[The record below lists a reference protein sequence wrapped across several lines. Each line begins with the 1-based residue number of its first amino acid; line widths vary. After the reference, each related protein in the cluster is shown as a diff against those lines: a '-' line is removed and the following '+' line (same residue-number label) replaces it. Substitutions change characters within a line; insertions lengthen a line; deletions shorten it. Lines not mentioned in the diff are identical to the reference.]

1 MFKNYFK
8 TAWRN
13 LWKNKTFSFINIIGL
28 TIGLTSFLL
37 IALYI
42 FDELTFDRFHANADN
57 IYRIVENKTY
67 AEGKTTKTTGAGFL
81 VSERAKAQLPE
92 IKDAVRFA
100 AFGRTNVASGD
111 NKTNVFYEDYIVG
124 NPGFLKVF
132 SFPLLS
138 GNRNTALSEPNT
150 VIITEASA
158 KKYFGTANVVGR
170 LLFIDT
176 DSVPFKVT
184 AVLKNFPANSSISFN
199 LMVSEASILQE
210 ADTKA
215 FVANDWTSGAFATYF
230 LLNNNTNTTS
240 LNTKLDD
247 LITANHKNETNIK
260 THIQLQALKDVHFYS
275 GDIEG
280 YSGNRGNIAYIYVF
294 LIVACFIMFIACIN
308 YMNLSTARFSNRG
321 KEIAIRKVS
330 GATRIILTKQFLA
343 EALLVTILSVMLS
356 IALVNVLLPAFNSFT
371 GKDLTINVHTD
382 LRIWIGVFLVITVVT
397 LLAGLYPALFQ
408 SGLNPLSLLKSKI
421 QLSRGNI
428 SLRRSL
434 VVFQFA
440 VSIILIAATIIIY
453 QQMQYVN
460 NKDMG
465 FDKDK
470 LVVVDINSSKVRRS
484 AATIKDEFAKLSQVR
499 SVAVTSRV
507 PGEWKNIPSVKINT
521 GNSNNAASEKDM
533 YFLGVDDQFLSTYN
547 IKLLKGRNF
556 FSSVNADSSAVLINE
571 AAAKELGITN
581 ALGQVITIPSVSFGG
596 DFSALEKPFVATVA
610 GIVKDFNFQ
619 SLHEPLA
626 PMVLGFQK
634 NPVHN
639 IDYFTV
645 KLTGAN
651 VDAALKKMDAIL
663 HSIDQDH
670 LFEYHFLDKQWD
682 LLYRDDKIRQTIF
695 LVVALLAILIAAL
708 GLLGLTI
715 YAAEQRVKEIGIRK
729 VLGASVANIVLML
742 SKDFLKLVLV
752 ASVIAFPVAWF
763 SMHKWLEDFAYRINI
778 NWWVFVLSAL
788 AAIVIAIAT
797 ISFQAIKAAIAN
809 PVKSLRTE

>member
-1 MFKNYFK
+1 MLNNYFK

-13 LWKNKTFSFINIIGL
+13 LWKNKTFSFINIAGL

-42 FDELTFDRFHANADN
+42 FDELTFDRFHKNADN

-67 AEGKTTKTTGAGFL
+67 TGGKTAKTTGAGFQ
-81 VSERAKAQLPE
+81 VSERGKAELPG
-92 IKDAVRFA
+92 IKNA
-100 AFGRTNVASGD
+100 ARMAIFGRTNVASGD
-111 NKTNVFYEDYIVG
+111 NRTNVFYEDYIAG
-124 NPGFLKVF
+124 NSSFLNVF
-132 SFPLLS
+132 SFPLLY
-138 GNRNTALSEPNT
+138 GDRNTALTEPNT
-150 VIITEASA
+150 VVITEASA
-158 KKYFGTANVVGR
+158 KKYFNTSNAVGK

-176 DSVPFKVT
+176 DSVPFRVT
-184 AVLKNFPANSSISFN
+184 GVLKNFPANSSISFN
-199 LMVSEASILQE
+199 LVVSEASVLKD
-210 ADTKA
+210 ADTKQ
-215 FVANDWTSGAFATYF
+215 FVAGDWTSGAFATYF
-230 LLNNNTNTTS
+230 LLNNNTNIQA
-240 LNTKLDD
+240 LNTKLDN
-247 LITANHKNETNIK
+247 LIAANHKNDTDVESN
-260 THIQLQALKDVHFYS
+260 IQLQALKDVHFYS

-280 YSGNRGNIAYIYVF
+280 YSGKKGNITYIYVF
-294 LIVACFIMFIACIN
+294 LIVACFIIFIACIN
-308 YMNLSTARFSNRG
+308 YMNLSTARFTNRG

-330 GATRIILTKQFLA
+330 GATRISLTKQFLA
-343 EALLVTILSVMLS
+343 EALLVTVFAVVLS
-356 IALVNVLLPAFNSFT
+356 IVLANILLPTFNAFTEKN
-371 GKDLTINVHTD
+371 LTINIHTD
-382 LRIWIGVFLVITVVT
+382 YRIWIGIVVVVSVVT

-421 QLSRGNI
+421 QLGRGNI

-460 NKDMG
+460 DKDMG

-470 LVVVDINSSKVRRS
+470 LVVVDINSGKVRRG
-484 AATIKDEFAKLSQVR
+484 AATIKDEFAKLAQVR

-507 PGEWKNIPSVKINT
+507 PGEWKTIPTVKVNA
-521 GNSNNAASEKDM
+521 GNNKTVSEKDM

-547 IKLLKGRNF
+547 IRLLKGRNF
-556 FSSVNADSSAVLINE
+556 FSSGNADSSAVLINE
-571 AAAKELGITN
+571 TAAKELGITN
-581 ALGQVITIPSVSFGG
+581 ALGHAITIPSVNFGG
-596 DFSALEKPFVATVA
+596 DFAALDKPFVATVA

-634 NPVHN
+634 NPIHS

-682 LLYRDDKIRQTIF
+682 LLYRDDRIRQTIF
-695 LVVALLAILIAAL
+695 LVIALLAILIAAL

-729 VLGASVANIVLML
+729 VLGASVSNIVLML

-788 AAIVIAIAT
+788 AAIIIAIVT
-797 ISFQAIKAAIAN
+797 ISFQAIKAAMAN

>member
-1 MFKNYFK
+1 MLKNYFK

-13 LWKNKTFSFINIIGL
+13 LWKNKTFSFINIAGL

-42 FDELTFDRFHANADN
+42 FDELTFDRFHKDADN
-57 IYRIVENKTY
+57 IYRIVESKTY
-67 AEGKTTKTTGAGFL
+67 TGGKTAKTTGAGFQ
-81 VSERAKAQLPE
+81 VSERGKAELPE
-92 IKDAVRFA
+92 IKNA
-100 AFGRTNVASGD
+100 ARMAIFGRTNVASGD
-111 NKTNVFYEDYIVG
+111 NRTNVFYEDYIAG
-124 NPGFLKVF
+124 NSGFLNVF
-132 SFPLLS
+132 SFPLLY
-138 GNRNTALSEPNT
+138 GDRNTALTEPNT
-150 VIITEASA
+150 VVITEASA
-158 KKYFGTANVVGR
+158 KKYFNTSNAVGK

-176 DSVPFKVT
+176 DSVPFRVT
-184 AVLKNFPANSSISFN
+184 GVLKNFPANSSISFN
-199 LMVSEASILQE
+199 LVVSEASVLKD
-210 ADTKA
+210 ADTKQ
-215 FVANDWTSGAFATYF
+215 FVAGDWTSGAFATYF
-230 LLNNNTNTTS
+230 LLNNNTNIQA
-240 LNTKLDD
+240 LNTKLDN
-247 LITANHKNETNIK
+247 LIAANHKNDTDVKSN
-260 THIQLQALKDVHFYS
+260 IQLQALKDVHFYS

-280 YSGNRGNIAYIYVF
+280 YSGKKANITYIYVF
-294 LIVACFIMFIACIN
+294 LIVACFIIFIACIN
-308 YMNLSTARFSNRG
+308 YMNLSTARFTNRG

-330 GATRIILTKQFLA
+330 GATRIGLTKQFLA
-343 EALLVTILSVMLS
+343 EALLVTLFSVVLS
-356 IALVNVLLPAFNSFT
+356 IMLVNIFLPAFNSFT
-371 GKDLTINVHTD
+371 EKDLTINLHTD
-382 LRIWIGVFLVITVVT
+382 YRIWIGVVLVISVVT

-421 QLSRGNI
+421 QLGSGNI

-470 LVVVDINSSKVRRS
+470 LVVVDINSGKVRRG
-484 AATIKDEFAKLSQVR
+484 AATIKDEFAKLSQVK

-507 PGEWKNIPSVKINT
+507 PGEWKTIPTVKVSA
-521 GNSNNAASEKDM
+521 GNSNPTSEKDM
-533 YFLGVDDQFLSTYN
+533 YFLGADDRFLSTYN

-556 FSSVNADSSAVLINE
+556 YASGNADSSAVLINE
-571 AAAKELGITN
+571 TAAKVLGITS
-581 ALGQVITIPSVSFGG
+581 ASGQVINVPSVSFGG
-596 DFSALEKPFVATVA
+596 DFSALDKPFVATVA

-626 PMVLGFQK
+626 PMIIGFQK
-634 NPVHN
+634 NPIHS

-663 HSIDQDH
+663 HSIDQEH

-695 LVVALLAILIAAL
+695 LVIALLAIFIAAL

-729 VLGASVANIVLML
+729 VLGASVGNIVLML

-778 NWWVFVLSAL
+778 SWWVFVLSAL
-788 AAIVIAIAT
+788 AAIIIAVVT
-797 ISFQAIKAAIAN
+797 ISFQAIKAAMAN